1 MHLGLTIENS
11 VITAAVVTNDGDFVW
26 QSSCPVS
33 ENGLPSLLTSCTTLV
48 TSASRDNPGL
58 HQTIGISAQNSLI
71 DQLSPRDGP
80 ACLASLDLGRNLQA
94 SLGRPVVLASPGQAL
109 ALYESCFGNAQQS
122 DVTCCLFLDDHVYG
136 GVAVGQKLLRGA
148 NNIVGAWGH
157 MPLAWPVPH
166 ELEGRDCWCG
176 RSGCLE
182 EFLSL
187 GGLENEYF
195 TITQTKLDIQ
205 AIANAADANDLVASS
220 VLQVL
225 DDRIGRTTAAII
237 NMFDPDVIILGGRI
251 AGLNRLY
258 LNVPRKWP
266 GYLLIERSK
275 TQLLKASHATF
286 AVAKGAAWL
295 AASQS
300 AS

>member
-1 MHLGLTIENS
+1 MAKQLP
-11 VITAAVVTNDGDFVW
+11 
-26 QSSCPVS
+26 CS
-33 ENGLPSLLTSCTTLV
+33 ENGLPSLLTSCATLV
-48 TSASRDNPGL
+48 ASASRDNPGL
-58 HQTIGISAQNSLI
+58 NQTVGISAQNRLI
-71 DQLSPRDGP
+71 DQLSPHDGLGY
-80 ACLASLDLGRNLQA
+80 LASVDLERNLQA
-94 SLGRPVVLASPGQAL
+94 SLGLPAVLASPGQAL

-122 DVTCCLFLDDHVYG
+122 EVTCCLFLDDHVCG
-136 GVAVGQKLLRGA
+136 GVTVGQKLWRGA

-182 EFLSL
+182 GFLSL

-195 TITQTKLDIQ
+195 NITQTKLDIQ

-237 NMFDPDVIILGGRI
+237 NMFDPDVIVLGGRI
-251 AGLNRLY
+251 AELKPALFKCAAQMARLF
-258 LNVPRKWP
+258 
-266 GYLLIERSK
+266 ID
-275 TQLLKASHATF
+275 
-286 AVAKGAAWL
+286 
-295 AASQS
+295 
-300 AS
+300 